1 MFPRTRKTR
10 FPPRGDRWIPLLPL
24 HVQSNQFPHLSTTD
38 HRNASKLS
46 RSMNKVTRL
55 VIESSNRVSAIKRD
69 EEGEGERKEGRE
81 EERKSEFKDNI
92 YGREDRWT

>member
-1 MFPRTRKTR
+1 MDS
-10 FPPRGDRWIPLLPL
+10 PPPPSHAIEAISSPFR
-24 HVQSNQFPHLSTTD
+24 D
-38 HRNASKLS
+38 HRIIETRGSSKLS

-81 EERKSEFKDNI
+81 KERKSEFKDNI

>member
-1 MFPRTRKTR
+1 M
-10 FPPRGDRWIPLLPL
+10 
-24 HVQSNQFPHLSTTD
+24 QSNQFPHLSTTD

-55 VIESSNRVSAIKRD
+55 EIESSNRVSAIKRD

-81 EERKSEFKDNI
+81 KERKSEFKDNI

>member
-10 FPPRGDRWIPLLPL
+10 FPLRGDRWIPLLPL
-24 HVQSNQFPHLSTTD
+24 HVQSNQFPHLSATD

-81 EERKSEFKDNI
+81 KERKSEFKDNI

>member
-81 EERKSEFKDNI
+81 KERKSEFRDNI

>member
-1 MFPRTRKTR
+1 MDS
-10 FPPRGDRWIPLLPL
+10 PPPPSRAIEPISSLFRDGSSKRVWF
-24 HVQSNQFPHLSTTD
+24 VQVISFD
-38 HRNASKLS
+38 
-46 RSMNKVTRL
+46 KVTRL

-81 EERKSEFKDNI
+81 KERKSEFKDNV